1 MGSDT
6 WRHFHEGPAERTLIA
21 GPDTRILFERTPD
34 DYDPIGLA
42 RRYLDGADII
52 LAEGFSRAP
61 LPKVE
66 VYRRAVAGP
75 PIYAEAGPAADRWK
89 AIVTDDDGSA
99 PPARCSASTTPC
111 GSSSWRTSPGTALCS
126 HGVTAPLPVEPPPTA
141 PLSAREAALRI
152 LADVRRQPALRVPLD
167 DAANSVLADDI
178 VSPLDIPAW
187 TNSAMDGYATRAD
200 DVRGACAAA
209 RSGSG

>member
-1 MGSDT
+1 MTLKHGHHPADADRVGSDT

-21 GPDTRILFERTPD
+21 GPDTRVLFERTPD

-66 VYRRAVAGP
+66 VYRRAVAGS

-89 AIVTDDDGSA
+89 AIVTDDD
-99 PPARCSASTTPC
+99 R
-111 GSSSWRTSPGTALCS
+111 
-126 HGVTAPLPVEPPPTA
+126 
-141 PLSAREAALRI
+141 LSATCPVLRFNDTMWLQLLANIAWDGAL
-152 LADVRRQPALRVPLD
+152 LLTA
-167 DAANSVLADDI
+167 
-178 VSPLDIPAW
+178 
-187 TNSAMDGYATRAD
+187 
-200 DVRGACAAA
+200 
-209 RSGSG
+209 